1 VERRA
6 GDNPHP
12 GWRAPTRPELAAT
25 VDERTSHGRWG
36 ELPYKTIWTAHTI
49 LARAVCEHG
58 RAFALLLRTTPTA
71 SLALDTQA
79 RTMVELAAQAS
90 WLMWPDVGGRARVA
104 RLHVLRRRTAIEHD
118 RLGRHL
124 GLDPDADNP
133 ATLAAIDTYAETLGL
148 RYNHGPNGGWTGIED
163 QPNLGPTERVAWY
176 MHQTGKTPKKAMYA
190 YLRGAAHGELWRLTQ
205 GYRAVE
211 MPPDQPARWEVRASR
226 DFTATAA
233 MVAVEAT
240 VYTGLFAF
248 QLLGMNAAT
257 AELAALLPAA
267 QRTLRTST
275 H

>member
-1 VERRA
+1 M
-6 GDNPHP
+6 
-12 GWRAPTRPELAAT
+12 
-25 VDERTSHGRWG
+25 
-36 ELPYKTIWTAHTI
+36 
-49 LARAVCEHG
+49 CEHG
-58 RAFALLLRTTPTA
+58 RAFALLLRTNPAA

-118 RLGRHL
+118 QLGRHL
-124 GLDPDADNP
+124 GLDPDADHP

-148 RYNHGPNGGWTGIED
+148 RYDHGRNGGWTGIED
-163 QPNLGPTERVAWY
+163 QPNRGPTERVAWY
-176 MHQTGKTPKKAMYA
+176 MEETGKTPKKAMYT
-190 YLRGAAHGELWRLTQ
+190 YLCGAAHGELWRLTQ